1 MTRIL
6 AYEPSLKRIEARLP
20 QAARG
25 AEFVDMDAKGVLR
38 LNGRE
43 IAVEDANPE
52 IGWLTVELFGAPSS
66 RDYFIALLKAPAL
79 KWVQSAAA
87 GFDNPAFKSLVG
99 NGARLTTNNAQAVG
113 MSEYVLWGVLDFLQ
127 RGPDRRA
134 AQAQHK
140 WARLP
145 YREAHGTRW
154 LIIGFGAIGQAVAER
169 ARPFG
174 AHITGVRRQPGDH
187 PLAEAMARPDQVK
200 TLLPEADVVVLAV
213 PLSPETTNLIDAGF
227 LAAMKAG
234 SVLVNVGR
242 GGLVEEAALLA
253 ALDRG
258 VPEHAL
264 LDVFQQEPLPAD
276 SRFWAH
282 PKVSL
287 TGHASA
293 IGDGLAARG
302 DALFLDNL
310 NRYLTGQ
317 PLLNEA
323 NPKDVLAG

>member
-6 AYEPSLKRIEARLP
+6 AYAPSLKRIEARLP
-20 QAARG
+20 QAAHG
-25 AEFVDMDAKGVLR
+25 VDFVVMDAKGVLT
-38 LNGRE
+38 LNGHE
-43 IAVEDANPE
+43 VAIEAANPE

-127 RGPDRRA
+127 RGPERRA
-134 AQAQHK
+134 AQGQHK

-154 LIIGFGAIGQAVAER
+154 LIVGFGAIGQAVAER

-174 AHITGVRRQPGDH
+174 AHITGVRRKAGGH
-187 PLAEAMARPDQVK
+187 PLAEAMATPDQVK
-200 TLLPEADVVVLAV
+200 ALLPEADVVVLAV
-213 PLSPETTNLIDAGF
+213 PLSPETTNLVDASF
-227 LAAMKAG
+227 LAGMKAG

-242 GGLVEEAALLA
+242 GGLVDEAALLA

-264 LDVFQQEPLPAD
+264 LDVFQQEPLPEG
-276 SRFWAH
+276 SPFWAH

-323 NPKDVLAG
+323 DPKDVVAG